1 MLNVKQSAG
10 TAPVDDLVERVRLG
24 GVGSSVKRNVFCGEG
39 VLGSGT
45 VAASLV
51 ADVLIGKASV
61 LLGRRGVVVRGTSGR
76 GGIEC
81 GGGGA

>member
-10 TAPVDDLVERVRLG
+10 TAPVDNLVERVRLG
-24 GVGSSVKRNVFCGEG
+24 GVRSGVERNVFGGEG
-39 VLGSGT
+39 VLGGGT
-45 VAASLV
+45 VATSLI

-61 LLGRRGVVVRGTSGR
+61 LLERRGVVVRGTSGR